1 MILHVR
7 SNSRKVDG
15 NWDTEGCQDGLVPNP
30 AELENM
36 RRLDG
41 AIMNN
46 EERGEIVRNA
56 RRYVPR
62 REDRLLSDVHLV
74 RLPLVLELDRC
85 GDDRTVPTRGHDA
98 EDVGIGEYFE
108 VGSVESGD
116 EVSL

>member
-30 AELENM
+30 AELEDM

-41 AIMNN
+41 TIMNN
-46 EERGEIVRNA
+46 KERGELA
-56 RRYVPR
+56 RDERYVPR
-62 REDRLLSDVHLV
+62 REDRLLSDVHFV
-74 RLPLVLELDRC
+74 YLPLMLELDRC

-98 EDVGIGEYFE
+98 EDVSIGEDFE
-108 VGSVESGD
+108 IGSVESGN